1 MFNDSD
7 KAVSGKP
14 AAVPT
19 GKTSGMAKAP
29 RRASGNDEG
38 GKFVSRDLKGV
49 RGVNAQNQFAPT
61 DAEPVRMRFK
71 MGGGC

>member
-1 MFNDSD
+1 MFKESD
-7 KAVSGKP
+7 ESFGGKP
-14 AAVPT
+14 AVVPT
-19 GKTSGMAKAP
+19 GKTPGMAKAP
-29 RRASGNDEG
+29 RMAGGNDEG

-49 RGVNAQNQFAPT
+49 RGAKAQNQFAPT